1 MGFCIPF
8 RRLVTAFLV
17 SLICMRCN
25 RVFALKFKPM
35 HKRNKCV
42 YSSLCSR
49 YIVNGITS
57 NSTGSKY

>member
-49 YIVNGITS
+49 YIVNGIT
-57 NSTGSKY
+57 